1 MEDLANKN
9 CIPCEGG
16 IPAFDIKEI
25 HKYFGIGGAGRR
37 ALAHDHAHTMAVEIY
52 KYDVYE
58 GQFVERMEEWENIM
72 MPKPRTLPKADT

>member
-1 MEDLANKN
+1 MTKKYEYFIYPSLIVLD
-9 CIPCEGG
+9 E
-16 IPAFDIKEI
+16 KEI